1 MATGAP
7 PPPPPP
13 PRTRGLTPQG
23 FNTARA
29 NPCRVSDQVLNSFIP
44 KTIATIRI
52 RYIRAPAIAPM
63 AVHTSHCHIVV
74 YAIIFALGLYMAVAA
89 VDVAPEAP
97 VRGRLT
103 LLMAGIA
110 ATLIGMLLFWMGCIN
125 CSFLRHMWRAF
136 TQRTVTVRQRA
147 LLCSNTC
154 VSACQ

>member
-1 MATGAP
+1 MQTLAECPT
-7 PPPPPP
+7 
-13 PRTRGLTPQG
+13 TFELVHSE
-23 FNTARA
+23 N
-29 NPCRVSDQVLNSFIP
+29 NSDHTYPLHKSP
-44 KTIATIRI
+44 
-52 RYIRAPAIAPM
+52 RYITPM

-89 VDVAPEAP
+89 VDVAPEVP

-136 TQRTVTVRQRA
+136 TQRTDTVRQRA

-154 VSACQ
+154 VSACL